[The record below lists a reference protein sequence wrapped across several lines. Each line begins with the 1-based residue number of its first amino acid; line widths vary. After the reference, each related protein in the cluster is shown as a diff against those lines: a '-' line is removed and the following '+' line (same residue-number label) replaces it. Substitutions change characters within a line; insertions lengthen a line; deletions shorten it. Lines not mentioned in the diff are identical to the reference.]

1 MAEVKK
7 TFPIKG
13 MHCASCVRVLEKA
26 LSRVEGVKEANVNL
40 ATEKATVTYDE
51 STCTTE
57 QMESA
62 VAGVG
67 YKAMVEGEAIDDD
80 KEKAEKA
87 KELKSLRNKVSISLF
102 LGGLIFWGSFPG
114 LMNTAPE
121 FLKNFWVQLL
131 LATPVQFWAGWDFY

>member
-40 ATEKATVTYDE
+40 ATEKATVSYDDIK
-51 STCTTE
+51 CTLE

-62 VAGVG
+62 IASVG
-67 YKAMVEGEAIDDD
+67 YKAIVEDKMIDEN
-80 KEKAEKA
+80 KEKQEKQ
-87 KELKSLRNKVSISLF
+87 KELKSLRNKVIVS
-102 LGGLIFWGSFPG
+102 
-114 LMNTAPE
+114 
-121 FLKNFWVQLL
+121 
-131 LATPVQFWAGWDFY
+131 